1 MDYIIP
7 VNQTRQ
13 SKLFNDSLD
22 YFGMSTQTMEDLNY
36 NYTPVKCRHN
46 ACNYNS
52 SGEAGYCGIHI
63 NESNISDLLEE
74 SRIVQY
80 RNTVKSRKRL
90 KLIRDTLYHRF
101 IVEMSSS
108 EQTLFENTI
117 HMLINTGIYDF
128 KSDNISELFPQDSSR
143 LERIRAGY
151 SITNPNQYERNIRR
165 VFSRRSKMSRD
176 RLINIILNNRILNEE
191 LFANNDDRQIKLLW
205 ENITNNRWRSTPDA
219 ADDFNI
225 DTNLKTEI
233 RIAWMSYIN
242 SYADKLDKDINHSSA
257 SEMEELTTTPVSG
270 HPSTGGA
277 YALFFRGIFHRIHP
291 NGNYYNPDRRLP
303 EINRVLDIKP
313 ILSTGCK
320 DPELHECPVC
330 YDNKKL
336 CKLPKCTHNICEE
349 CWLKWAITSY
359 KITKTYTCP
368 LCRETQ
374 I

>member
-46 ACNYNS
+46 TCNYNS

-191 LFANNDDRQIKLLW
+191 LFANNDDTQIKLLW
-205 ENITNNRWRSTPDA
+205 ENITNNSWSRGN
-219 ADDFNI
+219 FNYEVNS
-225 DTNLKTEI
+225 DLKTEI

-242 SYADKLDKDINHSSA
+242 SYADKLDRDIYHPTIT
-257 SEMEELTTTPVSG
+257 EIEEYATIAPG
-270 HPSTGGA
+270 HPSTAGA
-277 YALFFRGIFHRIHP
+277 YALFFRGIFHKIHP
-291 NGNYYNPDRRLP
+291 NGNYYNRRRA
-303 EINRVLDIKP
+303 ENIRVLSIEN
-313 ILSTGCK
+313 ILENTVTVYST
-320 DPELHECPVC
+320 ELNECPVC

-349 CWLKWAITSY
+349 CLSKWAITSY